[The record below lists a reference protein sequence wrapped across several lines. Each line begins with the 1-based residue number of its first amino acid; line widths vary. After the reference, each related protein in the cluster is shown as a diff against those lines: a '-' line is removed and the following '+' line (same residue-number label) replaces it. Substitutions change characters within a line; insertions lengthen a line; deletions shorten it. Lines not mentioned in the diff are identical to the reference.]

1 MLYPLSRARGT
12 GSFPEKAH
20 ARAGSIVA
28 SVTFLSARVP
38 VETNG
43 YDRVSLCVGRG
54 GTYISYV
61 LVHRLGQRSVQW
73 SASSKNRQIPWIWI
87 WKNQK
92 RTYLKPIG
100 CLLIFRRPSEL
111 ELSAPARRLAFF
123 FFFFFSFHFPIFLLA
138 GHSVMKCACLRR
150 LIALCVN
157 MYVSRPGRALRATGN
172 PLEKT

>member
-123 FFFFFSFHFPIFLLA
+123 FFFFFLSTSQSSSLP
-138 GHSVMKCACLRR
+138 VTR
-150 LIALCVN
+150 L
-157 MYVSRPGRALRATGN
+157 
-172 PLEKT
+172 